1 MSHYAPSDYFVNLYS
16 LKCIIDVQLDK
27 IAMLL
32 A

>member
-1 MSHYAPSDYFVNLYS
+1 MSQYARGDYFVNLYS
-16 LKCIIDVQLDK
+16 LKFIIDVQVDK